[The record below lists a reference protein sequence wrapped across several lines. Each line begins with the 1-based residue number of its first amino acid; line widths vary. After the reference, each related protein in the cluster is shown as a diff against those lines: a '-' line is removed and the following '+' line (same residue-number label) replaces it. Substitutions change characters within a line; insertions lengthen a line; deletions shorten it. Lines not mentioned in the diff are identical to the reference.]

1 MNFKLKYVDN
11 FGCSAQ
17 RQNILK
23 YILCSFLIN
32 VVLKIRQASF
42 AKPEIGLTAILA
54 VSHATGKAVV
64 EGCSDVVPGEL
75 YPTCLDFHMP
85 KENCVLVLGL
95 SVLFQALD
103 FLPKQLEG

>member
-1 MNFKLKYVDN
+1 MNFKLKCVDN

-23 YILCSFLIN
+23 YIICSFLTN
-32 VVLKIRQASF
+32 MVLKVRQASF

-64 EGCSDVVPGEL
+64 EGCSAEAPGEL
-75 YPTCLDFHMP
+75 YPTCFAFHTP
-85 KENCVLVLGL
+85 KE
-95 SVLFQALD
+95 
-103 FLPKQLEG
+103 K